1 MPEKKLSPW
10 LYGVVD
16 TLVGAEVL
24 RASTIPNRNRLAVI
38 LIDSAFETACRAF
51 LQHKAKIKLQ
61 ETHRH
66 RDNLISAVKAKLP
79 HIDEQVWDD
88 INYYYQDIRCD
99 FYHQSASK
107 TIVDVALLDYRDTV
121 RFVIDEAFGV
131 DTSPLIETELAKT
144 AESKGEGL
152 SSDRERSEAIRVT
165 EVDSNTD
172 KLLVAV
178 AAVLPHDVSQV
189 NDYFKKEGEPWR
201 LKQPEFRQI
210 VAQNSGSKKYFYFDK
225 QQKVWSLSAL
235 GKFKLA
241 QLIKGE
247 AHVE

>member
-10 LYGVVD
+10 LHGVVD

-24 RASTIPNRNRLAVI
+24 RTSTIPNRNRLAVI

-66 RDNLISAVKAKLP
+66 RDNLMSAVKAKLS

-131 DTSPLIETELAKT
+131 GISPLVETELEKAE
-144 AESKGEGL
+144 ESKSEAL
-152 SSDRERSEAIRVT
+152 SSGREKTDTIRIT
-165 EVDSNTD
+165 QIESKTD

-178 AAVLPHDVSQV
+178 AALLPHDVSQV
-189 NDYFKKEGEPWR
+189 NDYFKREGVPWR

-210 VAQNSGSKKYFYFDK
+210 VAQNSGSKKYFYFDN

-241 QLIKGE
+241 QLTKE
-247 AHVE
+247 AENVE

>member
-1 MPEKKLSPW
+1 MPEAKLSPW
-10 LYGVVD
+10 LHGVID

-24 RASTIPNRNRLAVI
+24 RTSTIPNRNRLAVI

-51 LQHKAKIKLQ
+51 LQHKEKIKLQ

-66 RDNLISAVKAKLP
+66 RENLISAVKAKLP
-79 HIDEQVWDD
+79 HIVEQVWDD

-121 RFVIDEAFGV
+121 RFVIDEAFGIG
-131 DTSPLIETELAKT
+131 TSLLIETELAKT
-144 AESKGEGL
+144 AESKCATSL
-152 SSDRERSEAIRVT
+152 SVSEKTATIRVT
-165 EVDSNTD
+165 ELVSSAD

-178 AAVLPHDVSQV
+178 ATVLPHDVSQV

-241 QLIKGE
+241 QLTKGE
-247 AHVE
+247 EHVE

>member
-1 MPEKKLSPW
+1 M
-10 LYGVVD
+10 
-16 TLVGAEVL
+16 
-24 RASTIPNRNRLAVI
+24 
-38 LIDSAFETACRAF
+38 
-51 LQHKAKIKLQ
+51 
-61 ETHRH
+61 
-66 RDNLISAVKAKLP
+66 KAKLP
-79 HIDEQVWDD
+79 HIVEQVWDD

-107 TIVDVALLDYRDTV
+107 TIVEVALLDYRDTV
-121 RFVIDEAFGV
+121 RFVIDEAFGI

-144 AESKGEGL
+144 AESKGATSL
-152 SSDRERSEAIRVT
+152 NVSEKTATIRVT
-165 EVDSNTD
+165 ELGSSAD

-178 AAVLPHDVSQV
+178 ATVLPHDVPQV

-241 QLIKGE
+241 QLTKGE
-247 AHVE
+247 EHVE